1 MKGKK
6 MTRRFMRE
14 KTFEL
19 LFRADFYDQ
28 DGKIEQERYF
38 LSENEGEEGFDR
50 IAARYESILREL
62 PAIDEEINEKTEGW
76 KTTRMGKVELT
87 VLRLAVYEIR
97 FDPEVPTGV
106 AINEAVELAKKYG
119 AENAPA
125 FVNGILAKFA

>member
-1 MKGKK
+1 
-6 MTRRFMRE
+6 MRE

-19 LFRADFYDQ
+19 LFRADFYDT
-28 DGKIEQERYF
+28 DGKKEQEQLF
-38 LSENEGEEGFDR
+38 LSENEDKEDLQAVG
-50 IAARYESILREL
+50 ARYEEILTKL
-62 PAIDEEINEKTEGW
+62 PEIDEEINERTEGW

-119 AENAPA
+119 SDNSPA